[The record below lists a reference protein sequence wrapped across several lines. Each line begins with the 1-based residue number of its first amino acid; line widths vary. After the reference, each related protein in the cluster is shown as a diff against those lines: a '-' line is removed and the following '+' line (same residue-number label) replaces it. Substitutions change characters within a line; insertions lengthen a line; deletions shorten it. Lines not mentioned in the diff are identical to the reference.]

1 MVACSTWTQKKT
13 LIFFWASRGGG
24 GGSFGIVTQLNFEI
38 FRLDRLSVFSMQWML
53 PSQRALD
60 VVAAWQAW
68 APHAPDAI
76 TAELRISKPNG
87 GKLKLVCDGQ
97 SLGPENELKRELTPI
112 LDSAAPKA
120 KPIFRR
126 MSFLQAAEYF
136 SDG

>member
-1 MVACSTWTQKKT
+1 
-13 LIFFWASRGGG
+13 
-24 GGSFGIVTQLNFEI
+24 VTQLNFEI

-60 VVAAWQAW
+60 AAWQAW

-87 GKLKLVCDGQ
+87 GTLKLVCDGQ

-112 LDSAAPKA
+112 LDSAAPEA
-120 KPIFRR
+120 KPILGW
-126 MSFLQAAEYF
+126 SVPA
-136 SDG
+136 